1 MNLERADVMNFVSIG
16 YDLLQ
21 VQDQRLLSPWLLQ
34 GLTSLNL
41 HQALLDLC
49 YIKNVLDL
57 CDQLLRLLYG
67 DTILRLSLVF
77 HVGIMLLLLPLCREF
92 QVLSDL
98 LGRLLHLID
107 LHLILCLLGQR
118 VLDHKVH
125 LLHAHY
131 VLELLVNVIPTLEH
145 GGGLDLVADLLLLHQ
160 EGGMLQETLL
170 LTVMLL

>member
-1 MNLERADVMNFVSIG
+1 
-16 YDLLQ
+16 
-21 VQDQRLLSPWLLQ
+21 
-34 GLTSLNL
+34 
-41 HQALLDLC
+41 
-49 YIKNVLDL
+49 
-57 CDQLLRLLYG
+57 
-67 DTILRLSLVF
+67 
-77 HVGIMLLLLPLCREF
+77 MLLLLPLCREF